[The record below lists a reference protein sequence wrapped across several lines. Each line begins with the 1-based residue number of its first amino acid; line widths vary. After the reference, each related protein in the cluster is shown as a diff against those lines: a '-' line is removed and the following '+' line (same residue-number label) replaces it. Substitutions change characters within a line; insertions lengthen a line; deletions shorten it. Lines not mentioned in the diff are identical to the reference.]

1 MKTFWEFLLMEELP
15 GDALSGLKFSL
26 FGFGDSSY
34 AKYNAMARKLY
45 QRLLQLGAVS
55 AIERGLGDDNK
66 EGGYSVDL
74 LVWKKKIFE
83 QLLPYFPEARSDLL
97 DHSGLNQAPAPAVSL
112 KINEQKLGSKS
123 ENLEELLYL
132 LDKKRIASPFLKGSS
147 LGN

>member
-1 MKTFWEFLLMEELP
+1 MEELP

-45 QRLLQLGAVS
+45 QRLLQLGAVP

-74 LVWKKKIFE
+74 LV
-83 QLLPYFPEARSDLL
+83 
-97 DHSGLNQAPAPAVSL
+97 
-112 KINEQKLGSKS
+112 
-123 ENLEELLYL
+123 
-132 LDKKRIASPFLKGSS
+132 
-147 LGN
+147 